1 LKYVKAYIMKTPYY
15 IVYEEKL
22 RRNLDLISKVSH
34 ESGAKIIMAFK
45 ANALWRT
52 FPIFREFGVCS
63 TASSVNEM
71 LLANDE
77 LHCKAHTYCPAYTE
91 ETIKLF
97 MKGSSH
103 ITFNSIDQFERFKPI
118 IDKHNEE
125 NLNDSISCG
134 LRINPMCSVIET
146 DIYNP
151 CSPGSRFGVLGNK
164 LESLPKGIDGFHF
177 HALCESTSYDLS
189 KVLNAMEEQFGQW
202 LPQLKWI
209 NMGGGHLMT
218 RKDYDVKHLISL
230 LLDFKRRH
238 PNLEIILEPGSA
250 WCWQTGDLEATV
262 VDVVENSGIKTA
274 IVDVSF
280 ACHMPDCLEM
290 PYKPVISQAL
300 SKVDYN
306 RPTYRI
312 GGNSCLSG
320 DFVGDWSFE
329 QELKPGD
336 RLTFEDMNHYT
347 TVKTNMFNGISH
359 PSIVMQHLD
368 GSIELLREFTY
379 DDYKSRMS

>member
-1 LKYVKAYIMKTPYY
+1 MDTPYY

-22 RRNLDLISKVSH
+22 RRNLDLITRVSR

-52 FPIFREFGVCS
+52 FHIFREYNIAS

-71 LLANDE
+71 LLANEE
-77 LHCKAHTYCPAYTE
+77 LHCKAHTYCPAYTAK
-91 ETIKLF
+91 TIELF
-97 MKGSSH
+97 MAGSSH
-103 ITFNSIDQFERFKPI
+103 ITFNSVDQYLRFKPL
-118 IDKHNEE
+118 IDQH
-125 NLNDSISCG
+125 NDSVNDHISCG

-151 CSPGSRFGVLGNK
+151 CCPGSRFGILSENLK
-164 LESLPKGIDGFHF
+164 QLPHGIEGFHF
-177 HALCESTSYDLS
+177 HALCESTSYDLA
-189 KVLNAMEEQFGQW
+189 KVLNAMEEQFGHW

-218 RKDYDVKHLISL
+218 RKGYDVEHLIHL
-230 LLDFKRRH
+230 LQDFKQRH
-238 PNLEIILEPGSA
+238 PNLEVILEPGSA
-250 WCWQTGDLEATV
+250 FCWRTGDLEATV
-262 VDVVENSGIKTA
+262 VDVVENNGIKTA

-290 PYKPVISQAL
+290 PYKPVVSQAL
-300 SKVDYN
+300 KEVNPSL
-306 RPTYRI
+306 PTYRI

-320 DFVGDWSFE
+320 DYVGDWSFN
-329 QELKPGD
+329 QELKAGD

-347 TVKTNMFNGISH
+347 TVKTNMFNGLDH
-359 PSIVMQHLD
+359 PAIVLQRTD
-368 GSIELLREFTY
+368 GTIETLRQFTY
-379 DDYKSRMS
+379 HDYKSRMS

>member
-1 LKYVKAYIMKTPYY
+1 MNTPYY

-22 RRNLDLISKVSH
+22 RHNIDLITRVSR

-52 FPIFREFGVCS
+52 FHIFREYGICS

-77 LHCKAHTYCPAYTE
+77 LHCKAHTYCPAYTL
-91 ETIKLF
+91 ETIEQYIT
-97 MKGSSH
+97 GSSH
-103 ITFNSIDQFERFKPI
+103 ITFNSVAQFERFKPV
-118 IDKHNEE
+118 IDRHNTECPDE
-125 NLNDSISCG
+125 RISCG

-151 CSPGSRFGVLGNK
+151 CCPGSRFGTLAQE
-164 LESLPKGIDGFHF
+164 LTSLPLGLEGFHF
-177 HALCESTSYDLS
+177 HALCESTSYDLA
-189 KVLNAMEEQFGQW
+189 KVLNAMEEQFGHW

-218 RKDYDVKHLISL
+218 RKGYDVKHLIYL
-230 LLDFKRRH
+230 LQDFKRRH
-238 PNLEIILEPGSA
+238 PNLEVILEPGSA
-250 WCWQTGDLEATV
+250 WCWQTGDLEASV

-290 PYKPVISQAL
+290 PYKPVITQAL
-300 SKVDYN
+300 QDVDFSK
-306 RPTYRI
+306 PTYRI

-320 DFVGDWSFE
+320 DYVGDWSFDAP
-329 QELKPGD
+329 LKACD

-347 TVKTNMFNGISH
+347 TVKTNMFNGITH
-359 PSIVMQHLD
+359 PAIVLQHLD
-368 GSIELLREFTY
+368 GTQETLRQFTY
-379 DDYKSRMS
+379 QDYKSRMS

>member
-1 LKYVKAYIMKTPYY
+1 MNTPYY

-22 RRNLDLISKVSH
+22 RHNIDLITRVSR

-52 FPIFREFGVCS
+52 FHIFREYGICS

-77 LHCKAHTYCPAYTE
+77 LHCKAHTYCPAYTL
-91 ETIKLF
+91 ETIEQYIT
-97 MKGSSH
+97 GSSH
-103 ITFNSIDQFERFKPI
+103 ITYNSVAQFERFKSV
-118 IDKHNEE
+118 IDRHNTECPDE
-125 NLNDSISCG
+125 RISCG

-151 CSPGSRFGVLGNK
+151 CCPGSRFGTLAQE
-164 LESLPKGIDGFHF
+164 LTSLPQGLEGFHF
-177 HALCESTSYDLS
+177 HALCESTSYDLA
-189 KVLNAMEEQFGQW
+189 KVLNAMEEQFGHW

-218 RKDYDVKHLISL
+218 RKGYDVKHLIYL
-230 LLDFKRRH
+230 LQDFKRRH
-238 PNLEIILEPGSA
+238 PNLEVILEPGSA
-250 WCWQTGDLEATV
+250 WCWQTGDLEASV

-290 PYKPVISQAL
+290 PYKPVITQAL
-300 SKVDYN
+300 QDVDFSK
-306 RPTYRI
+306 PTYRI

-320 DFVGDWSFE
+320 DYVGDWSFDAP
-329 QELKPGD
+329 LKAGD

-347 TVKTNMFNGISH
+347 IVKTNMFNGITH
-359 PSIVMQHLD
+359 PAIVLQHLD
-368 GSIELLREFTY
+368 GTQETLRQFTY
-379 DDYKSRMS
+379 QDYKSRMS

>member
-1 LKYVKAYIMKTPYY
+1 MDTPYY

-22 RRNLDLISKVSH
+22 RRNLDLITRVSR

-52 FPIFREFGVCS
+52 FHIFREYNIAS

-71 LLANDE
+71 LLANEE
-77 LHCKAHTYCPAYTE
+77 LHCKAHTYCPAYTAK
-91 ETIKLF
+91 TIELF
-97 MKGSSH
+97 MAGSSH
-103 ITFNSIDQFERFKPI
+103 ITFNSVDQYLRFKPL
-118 IDKHNEE
+118 IDQH
-125 NLNDSISCG
+125 NDSVNEHISCG

-151 CSPGSRFGVLGNK
+151 CCPGSRFGILSENLK
-164 LESLPKGIDGFHF
+164 QLPHGIEGFHF
-177 HALCESTSYDLS
+177 HALCESTSYDLA
-189 KVLNAMEEQFGQW
+189 KVLNAMEEQFGHW

-218 RKDYDVKHLISL
+218 RKGYDVEHLIHL
-230 LLDFKRRH
+230 LQDFKQRR
-238 PNLEIILEPGSA
+238 PNLEVILEPGSA
-250 WCWQTGDLEATV
+250 FCWRTGDLEATV
-262 VDVVENSGIKTA
+262 VDVVENNGIKTA

-290 PYKPVISQAL
+290 PYKPVVSQAL
-300 SKVDYN
+300 KEVNPSL
-306 RPTYRI
+306 PTYRI

-320 DFVGDWSFE
+320 DYVGDWSFN
-329 QELKPGD
+329 QELKAGD

-347 TVKTNMFNGISH
+347 TVKTNMFNGLDH
-359 PSIVMQHLD
+359 PAIVLQRTD
-368 GSIELLREFTY
+368 GTIETLRQFTY
-379 DDYKSRMS
+379 HDYKSRMS

>member
-1 LKYVKAYIMKTPYY
+1 MNTPYY

-22 RRNLDLISKVSH
+22 RRNLDLITRVSH
-34 ESGAKIIMAFK
+34 ESGATIIMAFK

-52 FPIFREFGVCS
+52 FNIFREYGIAS

-71 LLANDE
+71 RLANDE
-77 LHCKAHTYCPAYTE
+77 LHCKAHTYCPAYTDQ
-91 ETIKLF
+91 TIGQF
-97 MKGSSH
+97 IAGSSH
-103 ITFNSIDQFERFKPI
+103 ITFNSVEQFQRFKPLI
-118 IDKHNEE
+118 EE
-125 NLNDSISCG
+125 YNTSSPDELISCG

-151 CSPGSRFGVLGNK
+151 CCPGSRFGILSENLKK
-164 LESLPKGIDGFHF
+164 LPEGIEGFHF
-177 HALCESTSYDLS
+177 HALCESTSYDLAL
-189 KVLNAMEEQFGQW
+189 VLAAMEEQFGQW
-202 LPQLKWI
+202 LPHLKWV

-218 RKDYDVKHLISL
+218 RKGYDVEHLIHL
-230 LLDFKRRH
+230 IRDFKGRH
-238 PNLEIILEPGSA
+238 PNLEVILEPGSA
-250 WCWQTGDLEATV
+250 FCWQTGDLEATV
-262 VDVVENSGIKTA
+262 VDVVENCGIKTA

-300 SKVDYN
+300 ADVDLEK
-306 RPTYRI
+306 PTYRI

-320 DFVGDWSFE
+320 DYVGDWSFE
-329 QELKPGD
+329 EELKPGD

-347 TVKTNMFNGISH
+347 TVKTNMFNGIDH
-359 PSIVMQHLD
+359 PSIVLKHLD
-368 GSIELLREFTY
+368 GSIETLREFTY